1 MTSPRRSQHWL
12 TRYANAQHTWTP
24 HTSQNGTKSF
34 KRPLGLVESSFDI
47 DGTHFGGRADMTATL
62 KLEINHQLSEQALR
76 ERIVLAWTLLRL
88 KHVLLM
94 SRVEASQTGPREFVI
109 NIPPSPSS
117 AIDASR
123 SSITFLS
130 DVGYTADLN
139 DEDLHH
145 HALNTTRIIRPEIC
159 LSKLHVLP
167 LIPVPDRPGHFECK
181 FLVVIA
187 HQISDGLS
195 AYTWF
200 REFIALLNT
209 PVAKLHEGIRTA
221 IHSDEI
227 EKRLPPA
234 QEDLYPVVKG
244 SVAKQRWFWAIIR
257 VLRYIQQPLA
267 PTFTNPLR
275 RGKRVA
281 GPLELQPTY
290 DKLFDYNVEK
300 RPPNNS
306 GHVLAYLSPSASARL
321 IALCRSARVSIG
333 AGCFALAGLSMM
345 ATYEAQHL
353 HPQSSSEV
361 EDKAPVPAFG
371 ASFPL
376 NPRPWLTR
384 PVGADSCM
392 LSFSEG
398 ILMPFLPSSLPIEGR
413 FRLIARIAN
422 RELKA
427 YQKRVPKAED
437 TIKGRDIGM
446 SVLDKHAPARILAT
460 GYLAQLERI
469 DGRLPPSQRSGFNPQ
484 GELPARIGA
493 YGATCGVSSVG
504 STAAFFRPG
513 EYNLDD
519 LSTNNFAA
527 DYRGLRMGVRA
538 RENEFLV
545 GSSTDAAGIVG
556 FGVSYDENAISQEA
570 AREWAKTVEG
580 LLEKGD
586 GSRL

>member
-1 MTSPRRSQHWL
+1 MTSPPPSQHWL
-12 TRYANAQHTWTP
+12 TRYANAQHTWTS
-24 HTSQNGTKSF
+24 HTSHNGTKSF
-34 KRPLGLVESSFDI
+34 KRRLGLVETSFDV

-62 KLEINHQLSEQALR
+62 KLEINHQLPEQALR
-76 ERIVLAWTLLRL
+76 ERIILAWTLLRL

-94 SRVEASQTGPREFVI
+94 SRVEASQKGPREFVI
-109 NIPPSPSS
+109 DIPPSPAS
-117 AIDASR
+117 AIAASK
-123 SSITFLS
+123 SSVTFLS
-130 DVGYTADLN
+130 DIGYTADLN

-145 HALNTTRIIRPEIC
+145 HALNTTRIIQPGTC

-167 LIPVPDRPGHFECK
+167 LIPVPDKPGHFECK
-181 FLVVIA
+181 FLIVIA

-195 AYTWF
+195 AYVWF

-209 PVAKLHEGIRTA
+209 SVPQIHEDIRTA
-221 IHSDEI
+221 IHASAI

-244 SVAKQRWFWAIIR
+244 NVARQRWFWAIIR
-257 VLRYIQQPLA
+257 VLRFIQQPLK

-275 RGKRVA
+275 REKKVD
-281 GPLELQPTY
+281 GPLTLRPTY
-290 DKLFDYNVEK
+290 DKLFDYNVET

-306 GHVLAYLSPSASARL
+306 GHVTAYLSLGASARL
-321 IALCRSARVSIG
+321 IKLCRGAKVSIG
-333 AGCFALAGLSMM
+333 AGCFALAGMSMM
-345 ATYEAQHL
+345 AIYEAQHL
-353 HPQSSSEV
+353 RRQSSSEV
-361 EDKAPVPAFG
+361 EEKGPVPAFG

-376 NPRPWLTR
+376 NPRPWLTS

-392 LSFSEG
+392 LAFSEG
-398 ILMPFLPSSLPIEGR
+398 ILMPFLPSDLPIEGR

-437 TIKGRDIGM
+437 TTTGRDIGM
-446 SVLDKHAPARILAT
+446 SVLDKHAPARLLAM
-460 GYLAQLERI
+460 GYIGQLERI

-484 GELPARIGA
+484 GELPARVGA

-519 LSTNNFAA
+519 ISTNGFAA

-570 AREWAKTVEG
+570 ARGWAKTVEG

-586 GSRL
+586 VSRL